1 MGLYLKDKNKIDTNI
16 KKVAEIITGK
26 QEKLGKLSIGKVLA
40 ARGRKLQ
47 FDIRPMQKLSVS
59 THAYNHN
66 AGEGEAGRSLIF
78 GSPPTLAE

>member
-40 ARGRKLQ
+40 AQGRKLQ
-47 FDIRPMQKLSVS
+47 FDIRPM
-59 THAYNHN
+59 
-66 AGEGEAGRSLIF
+66 
-78 GSPPTLAE
+78 